1 MIYLHVPFCRSF
13 CTYCGFYS
21 ESVPCRK
28 GGGEPLF
35 DVFAERLCREI
46 DERVADFVAAN
57 GLSVNTLYIGGGT
70 PSVLPANTLRRI
82 VNHLRENLIASLHE
96 CPSGPVV
103 DHVVTENKGKCS
115 AAVNSRP
122 VSINPVGH
130 AADHVVTENALPDG
144 HAASLVVSENEGKC
158 SSEGGCMTFE
168 EFTVEVNPE
177 DVVEKGVGYVR
188 ALGEMGV
195 NRISMGVQSFDD
207 GILRWM
213 NRRHDAA
220 RAREAMRI
228 LREAGVRNVSIDLIF
243 GLSQLTHAQWEE
255 TLDEALALEPEHLSA
270 YQLSIEE
277 DSALAAQVA
286 KGQYTEA
293 SEEACRRQYD
303 RLCERLAQAGFHH
316 YEVSNFARPGFEA
329 VHNSAYWRRIPY
341 LGLGPGAH
349 SAYAGDPE
357 ERGMVTVRSWNSCES
372 VDWKESGRETLTLE
386 QRQEETLMLGLRTA
400 RGLPESWLRAHAN
413 GQALE
418 RLLAAGALEKGP
430 EGTLRIAENHFFVSD
445 EIIAEL

>member
-21 ESVPCRK
+21 ETVPCRK

-35 DVFAERLCREI
+35 DAYAERVCREI
-46 DERVADFVAAN
+46 EERLPDFVATN
-57 GLSVNTLYIGGGT
+57 GLPVNTLYIGGGT
-70 PSVLPANTLRRI
+70 PSVLPPDTLRRI
-82 VNHLRENLIASLHE
+82 VSHLRRVLSN
-96 CPSGPVV
+96 SGTAVDPVV
-103 DHVVTENKGKCS
+103 TK
-115 AAVNSRP
+115 
-122 VSINPVGH
+122 
-130 AADHVVTENALPDG
+130 
-144 HAASLVVSENEGKC
+144 NEGIC
-158 SSEGGCMTFE
+158 SSEGGCPTFE

-177 DVVEKGVGYVR
+177 DVVEKGAGYVQ
-188 ALGEMGV
+188 ALLEMGV

-243 GLSQLTHAQWEE
+243 GLSQLSDAQWEA
-255 TLDEALALEPEHLSA
+255 TLDQALALEPEHLSA

-277 DSALAAQVA
+277 DSALAEQVA
-286 KGQYTEA
+286 KGRYTEA

-303 RLCERLAQAGFHH
+303 RLCERMARAGFHH

-349 SAYAGDPE
+349 SAYARNPE
-357 ERGMVTVRSWNSCES
+357 EGVNLRVWNSCEP
-372 VDWKESGRETLTLE
+372 VNWKEAGRETLSPE
-386 QRQEETLMLGLRTA
+386 QRQEETLMLGLRTS
-400 RGLPESWLRAHAN
+400 RGLPESWMRAHCDTR
-413 GQALE
+413 ALE

-430 EGTLRIAENHFFVSD
+430 EGTIRIAEHHFFVSD

>member
-21 ESVPCRK
+21 ETVPCRK

-35 DVFAERLCREI
+35 DRYADRVCREI
-46 DERVADFVAAN
+46 DDRLPDFVATN
-57 GLSVNTLYIGGGT
+57 GLPVNTLYIGGGT
-70 PSVLPANTLRRI
+70 PSVLPPDTLRRI
-82 VNHLRENLIASLHE
+82 VSHLRKVLSD
-96 CPSGPVV
+96 CSGGPAV
-103 DHVVTENKGKCS
+103 HPGVTKNEGICS
-115 AAVNSRP
+115 AGVACRP
-122 VSINPVGH
+122 
-130 AADHVVTENALPDG
+130 AT
-144 HAASLVVSENEGKC
+144 LVVSEKEGIC
-158 SSEGGCMTFE
+158 SSEGGCPTFE

-177 DVVEKGVGYVR
+177 DVVEKGAAYVR
-188 ALGEMGV
+188 GLLEMGV

-243 GLSQLTHAQWEE
+243 GLSQLSDAQWEA
-255 TLDEALALEPEHLSA
+255 TLDQALALEPEHLSA

-277 DSALAAQVA
+277 DSALAEQVA
-286 KGQYTEA
+286 KGRYTEA

-303 RLCERLAQAGFHH
+303 RLCERMARSGFHH

-349 SAYAGDPE
+349 SAYARNPKEGVNL
-357 ERGMVTVRSWNSCES
+357 RTWNSYEP
-372 VDWKESGRETLTLE
+372 VNWKEAGQETLSPE
-386 QRQEETLMLGLRTA
+386 QILEETLMLGLRTS
-400 RGLPESWLRAHAN
+400 RGLPENWMRAHCDTR
-413 GQALE
+413 ALE

-430 EGTLRIAENHFFVSD
+430 EGTIRIAEHHFFVSD

>member
-28 GGGEPLF
+28 GGGEPIF

-57 GLSVNTLYIGGGT
+57 GLPVNTLYIGGGT

-82 VNHLRENLIASLHE
+82 VNHLRTVL
-96 CPSGPVV
+96 SGSAV
-103 DHVVTENKGKCS
+103 DHVVSENKGKCS

-130 AADHVVTENALPDG
+130 SADHVVTKNASLVG

-188 ALGEMGV
+188 ALLEMGV

-357 ERGMVTVRSWNSCES
+357 ERGTVTVRSWNSCES
-372 VDWKESGRETLTLE
+372 VDWKEAGRETLTLE

-400 RGLPESWLRAHAN
+400 RGLPESWLSAYAN

>member
-21 ESVPCRK
+21 ETVPCRK

-35 DVFAERLCREI
+35 DRYADRVCREI
-46 DERVADFVAAN
+46 DDRLPDFVATN
-57 GLSVNTLYIGGGT
+57 GLPVNTLYIGGGT
-70 PSVLPANTLRRI
+70 PSVLPPDTLRRI
-82 VNHLRENLIASLHE
+82 VSHLRKVLSD
-96 CPSGPVV
+96 CSGGPAVNPG
-103 DHVVTENKGKCS
+103 VTKNEGICS
-115 AAVNSRP
+115 AGGDCRP
-122 VSINPVGH
+122 
-130 AADHVVTENALPDG
+130 AT
-144 HAASLVVSENEGKC
+144 LVVSEKEGIC
-158 SSEGGCMTFE
+158 SSEGGCPTFE

-177 DVVEKGVGYVR
+177 DVVEKGAAYVR
-188 ALGEMGV
+188 GLLEMGV

-243 GLSQLTHAQWEE
+243 GLSQLSDAQWEA
-255 TLDEALALEPEHLSA
+255 TLDQALALEPEHLSA

-277 DSALAAQVA
+277 DSALAEQVA
-286 KGQYTEA
+286 KGRYTEA

-303 RLCERLAQAGFHH
+303 RLCERMARSGFHH

-349 SAYAGDPE
+349 SAYARNPKEGVNL
-357 ERGMVTVRSWNSCES
+357 RTWNSYEP
-372 VDWKESGRETLTLE
+372 VNWKEAGQETLSPE
-386 QRQEETLMLGLRTA
+386 QILEETLMLGLRTS
-400 RGLPESWLRAHAN
+400 RGLPENWMRAHCDTR
-413 GQALE
+413 ALE

-430 EGTLRIAENHFFVSD
+430 EGTIRIAEHHFFVSD

>member
-1 MIYLHVPFCRSF
+1 
-13 CTYCGFYS
+13 
-21 ESVPCRK
+21 
-28 GGGEPLF
+28 
-35 DVFAERLCREI
+35 
-46 DERVADFVAAN
+46 
-57 GLSVNTLYIGGGT
+57 
-70 PSVLPANTLRRI
+70 
-82 VNHLRENLIASLHE
+82 
-96 CPSGPVV
+96 
-103 DHVVTENKGKCS
+103 
-115 AAVNSRP
+115 
-122 VSINPVGH
+122 
-130 AADHVVTENALPDG
+130 
-144 HAASLVVSENEGKC
+144 
-158 SSEGGCMTFE
+158 MTFE

-177 DVVEKGVGYVR
+177 DVVEKGVEYVR

-372 VDWKESGRETLTLE
+372 VDWKEAGRETLTPE

-400 RGLPESWLRAHAN
+400 RGLPESWLRAYAN

-430 EGTLRIAENHFFVSD
+430 EGTLRIAENFFFVSD

>member
-28 GGGEPLF
+28 GGGEPIF

-57 GLSVNTLYIGGGT
+57 GLPVNTLYIGGGT

-82 VNHLRENLIASLHE
+82 VNHLRTVL
-96 CPSGPVV
+96 SGSAV
-103 DHVVTENKGKCS
+103 DH
-115 AAVNSRP
+115 
-122 VSINPVGH
+122 
-130 AADHVVTENALPDG
+130 
-144 HAASLVVSENEGKC
+144 VVSENEGKC

-177 DVVEKGVGYVR
+177 DVVEKGVGYVQ

-357 ERGMVTVRSWNSCES
+357 ERGTVTVRSWNSCES
-372 VDWKESGRETLTLE
+372 VDWKEAGRETLTLE

-400 RGLPESWLRAHAN
+400 RGLPESWLRAYAN

-418 RLLAAGALEKGP
+418 RLLAAGALEKGL
-430 EGTLRIAENHFFVSD
+430 EGTLRIAENFFFVSD

>member
-28 GGGEPLF
+28 GGGEPIF

-57 GLSVNTLYIGGGT
+57 GLPVNTLYIGGGT

-82 VNHLRENLIASLHE
+82 VNHLRTVL
-96 CPSGPVV
+96 SGPVV
-103 DHVVTENKGKCS
+103 DHVVTK
-115 AAVNSRP
+115 
-122 VSINPVGH
+122 
-130 AADHVVTENALPDG
+130 
-144 HAASLVVSENEGKC
+144 NEGKC

-177 DVVEKGVGYVR
+177 DVVEKGVEYVR

-213 NRRHDAA
+213 NRRHNAA
-220 RAREAMRI
+220 RAREAMHI

-243 GLSQLTHAQWEE
+243 GLSQLTHAQWEK

-357 ERGMVTVRSWNSCES
+357 ERGTVTVRSWNSCES
-372 VDWKESGRETLTLE
+372 VDWKEAGRETLTLE

-400 RGLPESWLRAHAN
+400 RGLPESWLRAYAN
-413 GQALE
+413 GPALE

-430 EGTLRIAENHFFVSD
+430 EGTLRIAENFFFVSD

>member
-1 MIYLHVPFCRSF
+1 M
-13 CTYCGFYS
+13 
-21 ESVPCRK
+21 
-28 GGGEPLF
+28 
-35 DVFAERLCREI
+35 
-46 DERVADFVAAN
+46 AAN
-57 GLSVNTLYIGGGT
+57 GLPVNTLYIGGGT

-82 VNHLRENLIASLHE
+82 VNHLRTVL
-96 CPSGPVV
+96 SGSAV

-130 AADHVVTENALPDG
+130 AADHVVTENAPPVG

-177 DVVEKGVGYVR
+177 DVVEKGAAYVR
-188 ALGEMGV
+188 GLLEMGV

-243 GLSQLTHAQWEE
+243 GLSQLSDAQWEA
-255 TLDEALALEPEHLSA
+255 TLDQALALEPEHLSA

-277 DSALAAQVA
+277 DSALAEQVA
-286 KGQYTEA
+286 KGRYTEA

-303 RLCERLAQAGFHH
+303 RLCERMARSGFHH

-349 SAYAGDPE
+349 SAYARNPE
-357 ERGMVTVRSWNSCES
+357 EGVNLRVWNSCEP
-372 VDWKESGRETLTLE
+372 VNWKEAGRETLSPE
-386 QRQEETLMLGLRTA
+386 QRQEETLMLGLRTS
-400 RGLPESWLRAHAN
+400 RGLPESWMRAHCDTR
-413 GQALE
+413 ALE

-430 EGTLRIAENHFFVSD
+430 EGTIRIAEHHFFVSD

>member
-21 ESVPCRK
+21 ETVPCRK

-35 DVFAERLCREI
+35 DAYAERVCREI
-46 DERVADFVAAN
+46 EERLPDFVAAN
-57 GLSVNTLYIGGGT
+57 GLPVNTLYIGGGT
-70 PSVLPANTLRRI
+70 PSVLPLATLRRI
-82 VNHLRENLIASLHE
+82 VNHLRENLITSLHE
-96 CPSGPVV
+96 CPSGPAV

-130 AADHVVTENALPDG
+130 SADHVVTKNASLDG
-144 HAASLVVSENEGKC
+144 YAASLVVSENEGKC

-177 DVVEKGVGYVR
+177 DVVEKGAGYVQ
-188 ALGEMGV
+188 ALLEMGV

-243 GLSQLTHAQWEE
+243 GLSQLSDAQWEA
-255 TLDEALALEPEHLSA
+255 TLDQALALEPEHLSA

-277 DSALAAQVA
+277 DSALAEQVA
-286 KGQYTEA
+286 KGRYTEA

-303 RLCERLAQAGFHH
+303 RLCERMARAGFHH

-349 SAYAGDPE
+349 SAYAQNPE
-357 ERGMVTVRSWNSCES
+357 EGVNLRVWNSCEP
-372 VDWKESGRETLTLE
+372 VHWKEAGREMLSPE
-386 QRQEETLMLGLRTA
+386 QILEETLMLGLRTS
-400 RGLPESWLRAHAN
+400 RGLPENWMRAHCDTR
-413 GQALE
+413 ALE

-430 EGTLRIAENHFFVSD
+430 EGTIRIAEHHFFVSD

>member
-21 ESVPCRK
+21 ETVPCRK
-28 GGGEPLF
+28 GGGEPVF
-35 DVFAERLCREI
+35 DAYAERVCREI
-46 DERVADFVAAN
+46 EERLPDFVAAN
-57 GLSVNTLYIGGGT
+57 GLPVNTLYIGGGT

-82 VNHLRENLIASLHE
+82 VNHLRTVL
-96 CPSGPVV
+96 SGSAV
-103 DHVVTENKGKCS
+103 DHVVTENAS
-115 AAVNSRP
+115 
-122 VSINPVGH
+122 
-130 AADHVVTENALPDG
+130 PDG

-177 DVVEKGVGYVR
+177 DVVEKGVGYVQ

-357 ERGMVTVRSWNSCES
+357 ERGTVTVRSWNSCES
-372 VDWKESGRETLTLE
+372 VDWKEAGRETLTLE

-400 RGLPESWLRAHAN
+400 RGLPESWLRAYAN

-418 RLLAAGALEKGP
+418 RLLAAGALEKGL
-430 EGTLRIAENHFFVSD
+430 EGTLRIAENFFFVSD

>member
-21 ESVPCRK
+21 ETVPCRK
-28 GGGEPLF
+28 GGGEPVF
-35 DVFAERLCREI
+35 DAYAERVCREI
-46 DERVADFVAAN
+46 EERLPDFVAAN
-57 GLSVNTLYIGGGT
+57 GLPVNTLYIGGGT

-82 VNHLRENLIASLHE
+82 VNHLRENLITSLHE
-96 CPSGPVV
+96 CPSGPAV

-130 AADHVVTENALPDG
+130 AADHVVTENASPDG

-177 DVVEKGVGYVR
+177 DVVEKGAAYVR
-188 ALGEMGV
+188 GLLEMGV

-220 RAREAMRI
+220 RAREAMCI

-243 GLSQLTHAQWEE
+243 GLSQLSDAQWEA
-255 TLDEALALEPEHLSA
+255 TLDQALALEPEHLSA

-277 DSALAAQVA
+277 DSALAEQVA
-286 KGQYTEA
+286 KGRYTEA

-303 RLCERLAQAGFHH
+303 RLCERMARASFHH

-349 SAYAGDPE
+349 SAYARNPE
-357 ERGMVTVRSWNSCES
+357 EGVNLRVWNSCDP
-372 VDWKESGRETLTLE
+372 VNWKEAGRETLSPE
-386 QRQEETLMLGLRTA
+386 QILEETLMLGLRTS
-400 RGLPESWLRAHAN
+400 RGLPESWMRAHCDTRV
-413 GQALE
+413 LE

-430 EGTLRIAENHFFVSD
+430 EGTIRIAEHHFFVSD

>member
-28 GGGEPLF
+28 GGGEPIF

-46 DERVADFVAAN
+46 DERLPDFVAAN
-57 GLSVNTLYIGGGT
+57 GLPVNTLYIGGGT

-82 VNHLRENLIASLHE
+82 VNHLRTVL
-96 CPSGPVV
+96 SGTAV

-122 VSINPVGH
+122 VSINP
-130 AADHVVTENALPDG
+130 DG
-144 HAASLVVSENEGKC
+144 HSASLVFSENEGKC

-177 DVVEKGVGYVR
+177 DVVEKGVEYVR

-277 DSALAAQVA
+277 DSALADQIA
-286 KGQYTEA
+286 KGRYTEA

-303 RLCERLAQAGFHH
+303 CLCERMARAGFHH

-349 SAYAGDPE
+349 SAYARNPE
-357 ERGMVTVRSWNSCES
+357 EGVNLRGWNSCES
-372 VDWKESGRETLTLE
+372 VDWKEAGRETLTLE

-413 GQALE
+413 WQALE

-430 EGTLRIAENHFFVSD
+430 EGTLRIAENFFFVSD

>member
-21 ESVPCRK
+21 ETVPCRK

-35 DVFAERLCREI
+35 NRYADRVCREI
-46 DERVADFVAAN
+46 DDRLPDFVATN
-57 GLSVNTLYIGGGT
+57 GLPVNTLYIGGGT
-70 PSVLPANTLRRI
+70 PSVLPLATLRRI
-82 VNHLRENLIASLHE
+82 VSHLRRVLSN
-96 CPSGPVV
+96 SGTAV
-103 DHVVTENKGKCS
+103 DPVVTENVGICS
-115 AAVNSRP
+115 AGV
-122 VSINPVGH
+122 
-130 AADHVVTENALPDG
+130 DG
-144 HAASLVVSENEGKC
+144 P
-158 SSEGGCMTFE
+158 TFE

-177 DVVEKGVGYVR
+177 DVVEKGAGYVR
-188 ALGEMGV
+188 GLLEMGV

-243 GLSQLTHAQWEE
+243 GLSQLSDAQWEA
-255 TLDEALALEPEHLSA
+255 TLDQALALEPEHLSA

-277 DSALAAQVA
+277 DSALAEQVA
-286 KGQYTEA
+286 KGRYTEA

-303 RLCERLAQAGFHH
+303 RLCERMARSGFHH

-349 SAYAGDPE
+349 SAYARNPE
-357 ERGMVTVRSWNSCES
+357 EGVNLRVWNSCEP
-372 VDWKESGRETLTLE
+372 VHWKEAGREMLSPE
-386 QRQEETLMLGLRTA
+386 QILEETLMLGLRTS
-400 RGLPESWLRAHAN
+400 RGLPENWMRAHCDTR
-413 GQALE
+413 ALE

-430 EGTLRIAENHFFVSD
+430 EGTIRIAEHHFFVSD

>member
-21 ESVPCRK
+21 ETVPCRK
-28 GGGEPLF
+28 GGGEPVF
-35 DVFAERLCREI
+35 DVYAERVCREI
-46 DERVADFVAAN
+46 EERLPDFVAAN
-57 GLSVNTLYIGGGT
+57 GLPVNTLYIGGGT

-82 VNHLRENLIASLHE
+82 VNHLRTVL
-96 CPSGPVV
+96 SGPAV

-130 AADHVVTENALPDG
+130 SADHVVTENAPPVG

-158 SSEGGCMTFE
+158 SSDGGCMTFE

-177 DVVEKGVGYVR
+177 DVVEKGAAYVR
-188 ALGEMGV
+188 GLLEMGV

-243 GLSQLTHAQWEE
+243 GLSQLSDAQWEA
-255 TLDEALALEPEHLSA
+255 TLDQALALEPEHLSA

-277 DSALAAQVA
+277 DSALAEQVA
-286 KGQYTEA
+286 NGRYTEA

-303 RLCERLAQAGFHH
+303 RLCERMARAGFHH

-349 SAYAGDPE
+349 SAYALHPE
-357 ERGMVTVRSWNSCES
+357 EEGTVNVRTWNSCDP
-372 VDWKESGRETLTLE
+372 VNWKEAGRETLTPE
-386 QRQEETLMLGLRTA
+386 QRQEETLMLGLRTS
-400 RGLPESWLRAHAN
+400 RGLPESWLHEHCDR
-413 GQALE
+413 QALE

-430 EGTLRIAENHFFVSD
+430 EGTIRIAEHHFFVSD

>member
-1 MIYLHVPFCRSF
+1 MIYLHVPFCRCF

-21 ESVPCRK
+21 ETVPCRK
-28 GGGEPLF
+28 GGGEPVF
-35 DVFAERLCREI
+35 DAYAEQVCREI
-46 DERVADFVAAN
+46 EERLPDFVAAN
-57 GLSVNTLYIGGGT
+57 GLPVNTLYIGGGT
-70 PSVLPANTLRRI
+70 PSVLPLATLRRI
-82 VNHLRENLIASLHE
+82 VNHLRTVL
-96 CPSGPVV
+96 SGTAV

-130 AADHVVTENALPDG
+130 SADHVVTENAPPVG

-158 SSEGGCMTFE
+158 SSEGGCMAFE

-177 DVVEKGVGYVR
+177 DVVEKGAAYVR
-188 ALGEMGV
+188 GLLEMGV

-220 RAREAMRI
+220 RARDAMRI

-243 GLSQLTHAQWEE
+243 GLSQLSDAQWEA
-255 TLDEALALEPEHLSA
+255 TLDQALALEPEHLSA

-277 DSALAAQVA
+277 DSALADQIA
-286 KGQYTEA
+286 KGRYTEA

-303 RLCERLAQAGFHH
+303 RLCERHH

-349 SAYAGDPE
+349 SAYALHPE
-357 ERGMVTVRSWNSCES
+357 EEGTVNVRTWNSCDP
-372 VDWKESGRETLTLE
+372 VNWKEAGRETLSPE
-386 QRQEETLMLGLRTA
+386 QMLEETLMLGLRTS
-400 RGLPESWLRAHAN
+400 RGLPESWLHEHCDR
-413 GQALE
+413 QALE

-430 EGTLRIAENHFFVSD
+430 EGTIRIAEHHFFVSD

>member
-1 MIYLHVPFCRSF
+1 
-13 CTYCGFYS
+13 
-21 ESVPCRK
+21 
-28 GGGEPLF
+28 
-35 DVFAERLCREI
+35 
-46 DERVADFVAAN
+46 
-57 GLSVNTLYIGGGT
+57 
-70 PSVLPANTLRRI
+70 
-82 VNHLRENLIASLHE
+82 
-96 CPSGPVV
+96 
-103 DHVVTENKGKCS
+103 
-115 AAVNSRP
+115 
-122 VSINPVGH
+122 
-130 AADHVVTENALPDG
+130 
-144 HAASLVVSENEGKC
+144 
-158 SSEGGCMTFE
+158 MTFE

-243 GLSQLTHAQWEE
+243 GLSQLTHAQWEK

-303 RLCERLAQAGFHH
+303 RLCERMDQAGFHH

-349 SAYAGDPE
+349 SAYALHPE
-357 ERGMVTVRSWNSCES
+357 EEGTVNVRTWNSCDP
-372 VDWKESGRETLTLE
+372 VNWKEAGRETLTPE
-386 QRQEETLMLGLRTA
+386 QRQEETLMLGLRTS
-400 RGLPESWLRAHAN
+400 RGLPENWMRAHCDTR
-413 GQALE
+413 ALE

-430 EGTLRIAENHFFVSD
+430 EGTIRIAEHHFFVSD

>member
-28 GGGEPLF
+28 GGGEPIF

-46 DERVADFVAAN
+46 EERLPDFVAAN
-57 GLSVNTLYIGGGT
+57 GLPVNTLYIGGGT

-82 VNHLRENLIASLHE
+82 VNHLRTVL
-96 CPSGPVV
+96 SGTAV
-103 DHVVTENKGKCS
+103 DHVVTENAS
-115 AAVNSRP
+115 
-122 VSINPVGH
+122 
-130 AADHVVTENALPDG
+130 LDG

-303 RLCERLAQAGFHH
+303 RLCERLAQTGFHH

-357 ERGMVTVRSWNSCES
+357 ERGTVTVRSWNSCES
-372 VDWKESGRETLTLE
+372 VDWKEAGRETLTPE

-400 RGLPESWLRAHAN
+400 RGLPESWLRAYAN

>member
-21 ESVPCRK
+21 ETVPCRK
-28 GGGEPLF
+28 GGGEPVF
-35 DVFAERLCREI
+35 DAYADRVCREI
-46 DERVADFVAAN
+46 EERLPDFVAAN
-57 GLSVNTLYIGGGT
+57 GLPVNTLYIGGGT
-70 PSVLPANTLRRI
+70 PSVLPLATLRRI
-82 VNHLRENLIASLHE
+82 VSHLRRVLSNGGTGNCGGAYPQSP
-96 CPSGPVV
+96 C
-103 DHVVTENKGKCS
+103 DAVVTGPAVTKNEDRCS
-115 AAVNSRP
+115 
-122 VSINPVGH
+122 
-130 AADHVVTENALPDG
+130 
-144 HAASLVVSENEGKC
+144 
-158 SSEGGCMTFE
+158 TFE

-303 RLCERLAQAGFHH
+303 RLCERMDQAGFHH

-349 SAYAGDPE
+349 SAYALHSE
-357 ERGMVTVRSWNSCES
+357 EEGTVTVRSWNSCES

-430 EGTLRIAENHFFVSD
+430 EGTLRIAENFFFVSD

>member
-21 ESVPCRK
+21 ETVPCRK
-28 GGGEPLF
+28 GGGEPVF
-35 DVFAERLCREI
+35 DAYAERVCREI
-46 DERVADFVAAN
+46 EERLPDFVATN
-57 GLSVNTLYIGGGT
+57 GLPVNTLYIGGGT
-70 PSVLPANTLRRI
+70 PSVLPPNTLRRI
-82 VNHLRENLIASLHE
+82 VSHLRRVLSN
-96 CPSGPVV
+96 SGTAV
-103 DHVVTENKGKCS
+103 DPVVTENVGICS
-115 AAVNSRP
+115 AGVNCRP
-122 VSINPVGH
+122 ASL
-130 AADHVVTENALPDG
+130 VVAENKGICSAGVNCRP
-144 HAASLVVSENEGKC
+144 ASLVVSEKEGIC
-158 SSEGGCMTFE
+158 SSEGGCPTFE

-177 DVVEKGVGYVR
+177 DVVEKGAAYVR
-188 ALGEMGV
+188 GLLEMGV

-228 LREAGVRNVSIDLIF
+228 LREAGVQNVSIDLIF
-243 GLSQLTHAQWEE
+243 GLSQLSDAQWEA
-255 TLDEALALEPEHLSA
+255 TLDQALALEPEHLSA

-277 DSALAAQVA
+277 DSALADQIA
-286 KGQYTEA
+286 KGRYTEA

-303 RLCERLAQAGFHH
+303 RLCERMARAGFHH

-349 SAYAGDPE
+349 SAYALPPE
-357 ERGMVTVRSWNSCES
+357 EEGTVNVRTWNSCEP
-372 VDWKESGRETLTLE
+372 VNWKEAGRETLTPE
-386 QRQEETLMLGLRTA
+386 QRQEETLMLGLRTS
-400 RGLPESWLRAHAN
+400 RGLPESWLHEHCDR
-413 GQALE
+413 QALE

-430 EGTLRIAENHFFVSD
+430 EGTIRIAEHHFFVSD

>member
-21 ESVPCRK
+21 ETVPCRK

-35 DVFAERLCREI
+35 DAYAERVCREI
-46 DERVADFVAAN
+46 EDRLPDFVATN
-57 GLSVNTLYIGGGT
+57 GLPVNTLYIGGGT
-70 PSVLPANTLRRI
+70 PSVLPLATLRRI
-82 VNHLRENLIASLHE
+82 VSHLRRVLSN
-96 CPSGPVV
+96 SGTAV
-103 DHVVTENKGKCS
+103 DPVVTENVGICS
-115 AAVNSRP
+115 AGVNCRP
-122 VSINPVGH
+122 
-130 AADHVVTENALPDG
+130 AT
-144 HAASLVVSENEGKC
+144 LVVSKKEGIC
-158 SSEGGCMTFE
+158 SSGGGCPTFE

-177 DVVEKGVGYVR
+177 DVVEKGAGYVQ
-188 ALGEMGV
+188 ALLEMGV

-243 GLSQLTHAQWEE
+243 GLSQLSDAQWEA
-255 TLDEALALEPEHLSA
+255 TLDQALALEPEHLSA

-277 DSALAAQVA
+277 DSALAEQVA
-286 KGQYTEA
+286 KGRYTEA

-303 RLCERLAQAGFHH
+303 RLCERMARSGFHH

-349 SAYAGDPE
+349 SAYARNPE
-357 ERGMVTVRSWNSCES
+357 EGVNLRVWNSCEP
-372 VDWKESGRETLTLE
+372 VNWKEAGQETLSPE
-386 QRQEETLMLGLRTA
+386 QRQEETLMLGLRTS
-400 RGLPESWLRAHAN
+400 RGLPENWMRAHCDTR
-413 GQALE
+413 ALE
-418 RLLAAGALEKGP
+418 QLLAAGALAKGP
-430 EGTLRIAENHFFVSD
+430 GGTLRIAENHFFVSD
-445 EIIAEL
+445 EIIAGL

>member
-21 ESVPCRK
+21 ETVPCRK
-28 GGGEPLF
+28 GGGEPVF
-35 DVFAERLCREI
+35 DAYAERVCREI

-57 GLSVNTLYIGGGT
+57 GLPVNTLYIGGGT

-82 VNHLRENLIASLHE
+82 VNHLRTVL
-96 CPSGPVV
+96 SGSAV

-115 AAVNSRP
+115 AGVNCRP
-122 VSINPVGH
+122 
-130 AADHVVTENALPDG
+130 
-144 HAASLVVSENEGKC
+144 ASLVVSENEGKC

-177 DVVEKGVGYVR
+177 DVVEKGAVYVR
-188 ALGEMGV
+188 GLLEMGV

-243 GLSQLTHAQWEE
+243 GLSQLSDAQWEA
-255 TLDEALALEPEHLSA
+255 TLDQALALEPEHLSA

-277 DSALAAQVA
+277 DSALADQIA
-286 KGQYTEA
+286 KGRYTEA

-303 RLCERLAQAGFHH
+303 RLCERMARAGFHH

-349 SAYAGDPE
+349 SAYALPPE
-357 ERGMVTVRSWNSCES
+357 EEGTVNVRTWNSCDP
-372 VDWKESGRETLTLE
+372 VNWKEAGRETLTPE
-386 QRQEETLMLGLRTA
+386 QRQEETLMLGLRTS
-400 RGLPESWLRAHAN
+400 RGLPESWLHEHCDR
-413 GQALE
+413 QALE

-430 EGTLRIAENHFFVSD
+430 EGTIRIAEHHFFVSD

>member
-21 ESVPCRK
+21 ETVPCRK
-28 GGGEPLF
+28 GGGEPVF
-35 DVFAERLCREI
+35 DAYAERVCREI
-46 DERVADFVAAN
+46 EERLPDFVATN
-57 GLSVNTLYIGGGT
+57 GLPVNTLYIGGGT
-70 PSVLPANTLRRI
+70 PSVLPPDTLRRI
-82 VNHLRENLIASLHE
+82 VSHLRRVLSNGGTGNCGGAYPQSP
-96 CPSGPVV
+96 C
-103 DHVVTENKGKCS
+103 DAVVTGPAVTKNEESCCS
-115 AAVNSRP
+115 
-122 VSINPVGH
+122 
-130 AADHVVTENALPDG
+130 TEALF
-144 HAASLVVSENEGKC
+144 A
-158 SSEGGCMTFE
+158 

-177 DVVEKGVGYVR
+177 DVVEKGAAYVR
-188 ALGEMGV
+188 GLLEMGV

-243 GLSQLTHAQWEE
+243 GLSQLSDAQWEA
-255 TLDEALALEPEHLSA
+255 TLDQALALEPEHLSA

-277 DSALAAQVA
+277 DSALAEQVA
-286 KGQYTEA
+286 KGRYTEA

-303 RLCERLAQAGFHH
+303 RLCERMARSGFHH

-349 SAYAGDPE
+349 SAYARNPE
-357 ERGMVTVRSWNSCES
+357 EGVNLRVWNSCEP
-372 VDWKESGRETLTLE
+372 VNWKEAGQETLSPE
-386 QRQEETLMLGLRTA
+386 QRQEETLMLGLRTS
-400 RGLPESWLRAHAN
+400 RGLPESWMRAHCDTR
-413 GQALE
+413 ALE

-430 EGTLRIAENHFFVSD
+430 EGTIRIAEHHFFVSD

>member
-21 ESVPCRK
+21 ETVPCRK
-28 GGGEPLF
+28 GGGEPVF
-35 DVFAERLCREI
+35 DAYAERVCREI
-46 DERVADFVAAN
+46 EERLPDFVAAN
-57 GLSVNTLYIGGGT
+57 GLPVNTLYIGGGT

-82 VNHLRENLIASLHE
+82 VNHLRENLITSLHE
-96 CPSGPVV
+96 CPSGPAV
-103 DHVVTENKGKCS
+103 DHDVTENKGKCS

-130 AADHVVTENALPDG
+130 AA
-144 HAASLVVSENEGKC
+144 SLVVSEKEGIC
-158 SSEGGCMTFE
+158 SSEGGCPTFE

-177 DVVEKGVGYVR
+177 DVVEKGAAYVQ
-188 ALGEMGV
+188 ALLEMGV

-243 GLSQLTHAQWEE
+243 GLSQLSDAQWEA
-255 TLDEALALEPEHLSA
+255 TLDQALALEPEHLSA

-277 DSALAAQVA
+277 DSALAEQVA
-286 KGQYTEA
+286 KGRYTEA

-303 RLCERLAQAGFHH
+303 RLCERMARSGFHH

-349 SAYAGDPE
+349 SAYARNPE
-357 ERGMVTVRSWNSCES
+357 EGVNLRVWNSCEP
-372 VDWKESGRETLTLE
+372 VNWKEAGRETLSPE
-386 QRQEETLMLGLRTA
+386 QILEETLMLGLRTS
-400 RGLPESWLRAHAN
+400 RGLPENWMRAHCDTR
-413 GQALE
+413 ALE

-430 EGTLRIAENHFFVSD
+430 EGTIRIAEHHFFVSD

>member
-1 MIYLHVPFCRSF
+1 
-13 CTYCGFYS
+13 
-21 ESVPCRK
+21 
-28 GGGEPLF
+28 
-35 DVFAERLCREI
+35 
-46 DERVADFVAAN
+46 
-57 GLSVNTLYIGGGT
+57 
-70 PSVLPANTLRRI
+70 
-82 VNHLRENLIASLHE
+82 
-96 CPSGPVV
+96 
-103 DHVVTENKGKCS
+103 
-115 AAVNSRP
+115 
-122 VSINPVGH
+122 
-130 AADHVVTENALPDG
+130 
-144 HAASLVVSENEGKC
+144 
-158 SSEGGCMTFE
+158 MTFE

-177 DVVEKGVGYVR
+177 DVVEKGAVYVR
-188 ALGEMGV
+188 GLLEMGV

-243 GLSQLTHAQWEE
+243 GLSQLSDAQWEA
-255 TLDEALALEPEHLSA
+255 TLDQALALEPEHLSA

-277 DSALAAQVA
+277 DSALADQIA
-286 KGQYTEA
+286 KGRYTEA

-303 RLCERLAQAGFHH
+303 RLCERMARSGFHH

-349 SAYAGDPE
+349 SAYARNPE
-357 ERGMVTVRSWNSCES
+357 EGVNLRVWNSCEP
-372 VDWKESGRETLTLE
+372 VHWKEAGRETLSSGQIL
-386 QRQEETLMLGLRTA
+386 EETLMLGLRTS
-400 RGLPESWLRAHAN
+400 RGLPESWMRAHC
-413 GQALE
+413 GTRVLE

-430 EGTLRIAENHFFVSD
+430 EGTIRIAEHHFFVSD

>member
-21 ESVPCRK
+21 ETVPCRK
-28 GGGEPLF
+28 GGGEPVF
-35 DVFAERLCREI
+35 DAYAERVCREI
-46 DERVADFVAAN
+46 EERLPDFVAAN
-57 GLSVNTLYIGGGT
+57 GLPVNTLYIGGGT
-70 PSVLPANTLRRI
+70 PSVLPLATLRRI
-82 VNHLRENLIASLHE
+82 VSHLRRVLSNGGTGNCGGAYPQSP
-96 CPSGPVV
+96 C
-103 DHVVTENKGKCS
+103 DAVVTGP
-115 AAVNSRP
+115 AVTKN
-122 VSINPVGH
+122 
-130 AADHVVTENALPDG
+130 EDG
-144 HAASLVVSENEGKC
+144 CPA
-158 SSEGGCMTFE
+158 FE

-177 DVVEKGVGYVR
+177 DVVEKGAAYVR
-188 ALGEMGV
+188 GLLEMGV

-243 GLSQLTHAQWEE
+243 GLSQLSDAQWEA
-255 TLDEALALEPEHLSA
+255 TLDQALALEPEHLSA

-277 DSALAAQVA
+277 DSALAEQVA
-286 KGQYTEA
+286 KGRYTEA

-303 RLCERLAQAGFHH
+303 RLCERMARAGFHH

-349 SAYAGDPE
+349 SAYARNPE
-357 ERGMVTVRSWNSCES
+357 EGVNLRVWNSCEP
-372 VDWKESGRETLTLE
+372 VNWKEAGRETLSPE
-386 QRQEETLMLGLRTA
+386 QRQEETLMLGLRTS
-400 RGLPESWLRAHAN
+400 RGLPESWLHEHCDR
-413 GQALE
+413 QALE
-418 RLLAAGALEKGP
+418 RLLAAGALKKGP
-430 EGTLRIAENHFFVSD
+430 EGTIRIAEHHFFVSD

>member
-28 GGGEPLF
+28 GGGEPIF

-57 GLSVNTLYIGGGT
+57 GLPVNTLYIGGGT

-82 VNHLRENLIASLHE
+82 VNHLRTVL
-96 CPSGPVV
+96 SGP
-103 DHVVTENKGKCS
+103 
-115 AAVNSRP
+115 AV
-122 VSINPVGH
+122 
-130 AADHVVTENALPDG
+130 DHVVTENALPDG
-144 HAASLVVSENEGKC
+144 HAASLVVSENKGKC

-243 GLSQLTHAQWEE
+243 GLSQLTHAKWEK

-372 VDWKESGRETLTLE
+372 VDWKEAGRETLTLE

-400 RGLPESWLRAHAN
+400 RGLPESWLRAYAN

>member
-21 ESVPCRK
+21 ETVPCRK
-28 GGGEPLF
+28 GGGEPVF
-35 DVFAERLCREI
+35 DAYAERVCREI
-46 DERVADFVAAN
+46 EERLPDFVAAN
-57 GLSVNTLYIGGGT
+57 GLPVNTLYIGGGT

-82 VNHLRENLIASLHE
+82 VNHLRTVL
-96 CPSGPVV
+96 SGSAV

-130 AADHVVTENALPDG
+130 SADHVVTENASLDG
-144 HAASLVVSENEGKC
+144 HAASFVVSENEGKC

-168 EFTVEVNPE
+168 ELTVEVNPE
-177 DVVEKGVGYVR
+177 DVVEKGVGYVQ

-243 GLSQLTHAQWEE
+243 GLSQLSDAQWEA
-255 TLDEALALEPEHLSA
+255 TLDQALALEPEHLSA

-277 DSALAAQVA
+277 DSALAEQVA
-286 KGQYTEA
+286 KGRYTEA

-303 RLCERLAQAGFHH
+303 RLCERMARAGFHH

-357 ERGMVTVRSWNSCES
+357 ERGTVTVRSWNSCES
-372 VDWKESGRETLTLE
+372 VDWKEAGRETLTLE

-400 RGLPESWLRAHAN
+400 RGLPESWLRAYAN

-430 EGTLRIAENHFFVSD
+430 EGTIRIAEHHFFVSD

>member
-21 ESVPCRK
+21 ETVPCRK
-28 GGGEPLF
+28 GGGEPVF
-35 DVFAERLCREI
+35 DAYAERVCREI
-46 DERVADFVAAN
+46 EERLPDFVAAN
-57 GLSVNTLYIGGGT
+57 GLPVNTLYIGGGT
-70 PSVLPANTLRRI
+70 PSVLPSDSLRRI
-82 VNHLRENLIASLHE
+82 VSHLRKVLSD
-96 CPSGPVV
+96 CSGEP
-103 DHVVTENKGKCS
+103 
-115 AAVNSRP
+115 AV
-122 VSINPVGH
+122 
-130 AADHVVTENALPDG
+130 
-144 HAASLVVSENEGKC
+144 
-158 SSEGGCMTFE
+158 E

-177 DVVEKGVGYVR
+177 DVVEKGAAYVR
-188 ALGEMGV
+188 GLLEMGA

-243 GLSQLTHAQWEE
+243 GLSQLSDAQWEA
-255 TLDEALALEPEHLSA
+255 TLDQALALEPEHLSA

-277 DSALAAQVA
+277 DSALAEQVA
-286 KGQYTEA
+286 KGRYTEA

-303 RLCERLAQAGFHH
+303 RLCERMARAGFHH

-349 SAYAGDPE
+349 SAYALHPE
-357 ERGMVTVRSWNSCES
+357 EEGTVNVRTWNSCDP
-372 VDWKESGRETLTLE
+372 VNWKEAGRETLTPE
-386 QRQEETLMLGLRTA
+386 QRQEETLMLGLRTS
-400 RGLPESWLRAHAN
+400 RGLPESWLHEHCDR
-413 GQALE
+413 QALE
-418 RLLAAGALEKGP
+418 RLLAAGALEEGP
-430 EGTLRIAENHFFVSD
+430 EGTIRIAEHHFFVSD

>member
-28 GGGEPLF
+28 GGGEPIF

-46 DERVADFVAAN
+46 EERLPDFVAAN
-57 GLSVNTLYIGGGT
+57 GLPVNTLYIGGGT
-70 PSVLPANTLRRI
+70 PSVLPLATLRRI
-82 VNHLRENLIASLHE
+82 VSHLRTVL
-96 CPSGPVV
+96 SGTAV

-130 AADHVVTENALPDG
+130 SADHVVTENASLDG
-144 HAASLVVSENEGKC
+144 YAASLVVSENEGKC

-177 DVVEKGVGYVR
+177 DVVEKGAAYVR
-188 ALGEMGV
+188 GLLEMGV

-243 GLSQLTHAQWEE
+243 GLSQLSDAQWEA
-255 TLDEALALEPEHLSA
+255 TLDQALALEPEHLSA

-277 DSALAAQVA
+277 DSALADQIA
-286 KGQYTEA
+286 KGRYTEA

-303 RLCERLAQAGFHH
+303 RLCERMARAGFHH

-349 SAYAGDPE
+349 SAYARNPE
-357 ERGMVTVRSWNSCES
+357 EGVNLRVWNSCEP
-372 VDWKESGRETLTLE
+372 VNWKEAGQETLSPE
-386 QRQEETLMLGLRTA
+386 QILEETLMLGLRTS
-400 RGLPESWLRAHAN
+400 RGLPESWMRAHCDTR
-413 GQALE
+413 ALE
-418 RLLAAGALEKGP
+418 RLLAAGALTKGP
-430 EGTLRIAENHFFVSD
+430 EGTIRIAEHHFFVSD

>member
-21 ESVPCRK
+21 ETVPCRK
-28 GGGEPLF
+28 GGGEPVF
-35 DVFAERLCREI
+35 DAYAERVCREI
-46 DERVADFVAAN
+46 EERLPDFVAAN
-57 GLSVNTLYIGGGT
+57 GLPVNTLYIGGGT

-82 VNHLRENLIASLHE
+82 VNHLRTVL
-96 CPSGPVV
+96 SGPAV

-130 AADHVVTENALPDG
+130 SADHVVTENASPDG
-144 HAASLVVSENEGKC
+144 HAASLVVAENKGIC
-158 SSEGGCMTFE
+158 STGGDGPAFE

-177 DVVEKGVGYVR
+177 DVVEKGAAYVR
-188 ALGEMGV
+188 GLLEMGV

-243 GLSQLTHAQWEE
+243 GLSQLSDAQWEA
-255 TLDEALALEPEHLSA
+255 TLDQALALEPEHLSA

-277 DSALAAQVA
+277 DSALADQIA
-286 KGQYTEA
+286 KGRYTEA
-293 SEEACRRQYD
+293 SEEACRQQYD
-303 RLCERLAQAGFHH
+303 RLCERMARAGFHH

-349 SAYAGDPE
+349 SAYARNPE
-357 ERGMVTVRSWNSCES
+357 EGVNLRTWNSCDP
-372 VDWKESGRETLTLE
+372 VNWKEAGRETLTPE
-386 QRQEETLMLGLRTA
+386 QRQEETLMLGLRTS
-400 RGLPESWLRAHAN
+400 RGLPESWLHEHCDR
-413 GQALE
+413 QALE

-430 EGTLRIAENHFFVSD
+430 EGTIRIAEHHFFVSD